1 MRRKTTLNNENNRR
15 GKKKGDNKCEGEDVK
30 CRRDVDK
37 KCELTF
43 LLAESGVPFL
53 QEEEE
58 GESWAGLQLINFTK
72 TCILRDKATSY
83 L

>member
-1 MRRKTTLNNENNRR
+1 M
-15 GKKKGDNKCEGEDVK
+15 K

-58 GESWAGLQLINFTK
+58 GESWAGLQSINFTK
-72 TCILRDKATSY
+72 PAFYATKQLPTYEDKHETNPPPQPSFMDP
-83 L
+83 